1 MLSKLS
7 SPNTFSDQ
15 KQKASI
21 SLPLP
26 SFHDPTAAT
35 NMAQGL
41 HRHSSLLAWWLA
53 AHSEAVPR
61 VHQEATSCPGRLT
74 STLRLNLAR
83 FMLTSLPSLAC
94 PSLTPPQ
101 GSRFPPRFHF
111 GTLHPFVS
119 SLFLLVS
126 SLNSFTWPSRPF
138 FLSQPQSP
146 SLPSTHYPI
155 SSHIKLLKVLK
166 IPQYSPAPPGLQGF
180 SFFWNALYLFLQTF
194 PRRLPVANFC
204 LVFSSQLIGETFLMA
219 EDLVRDLLM
228 CSMVFQSSPLSEL
241 LSNVT
246 AIGYVL
252 IHLTPNNKFPD
263 SRGWFTIVPLALSTE
278 PSPH

>member
-1 MLSKLS
+1 MSKLS
-7 SPNTFSDQ
+7 FPNTFSDQ
-15 KQKASI
+15 KQKAST
-21 SLPLP
+21 SLPLRI
-26 SFHDPTAAT
+26 FRDPTPTT
-35 NMAQGL
+35 NMVQGL
-41 HRHSSLLAWWLA
+41 HRHSSPLAWWLP
-53 AHSEAVPR
+53 AHSETVPR
-61 VHQEATSCPGRLT
+61 DHQEATSCPRRLT

-83 FMLTSLPSLAC
+83 FTSLPSLAC

-101 GSRFPPRFHF
+101 GSLFPPRFHF

-155 SSHIKLLKVLK
+155 SSRIKLLEVLK

-180 SFFWNALYLFLQTF
+180 SFFWNTLSLFPQTSPF
-194 PRRLPVANFC
+194 RLPVANFC
-204 LVFSSQLIGETFLMA
+204 LAFSSQLIWETFLMA
-219 EDLVRDLLM
+219 EDLVRDLLT
-228 CSMVFQSSPLSEL
+228 CSMAFQSSPLSEP
-241 LSNVT
+241 LSNIT

-252 IHLTPNNKFPD
+252 IHPTPNNKFPD
-263 SRGWFTIVPLALSTE
+263 SRCWFTTVHLALITV